1 MSPDEAFERLC
12 GLYGV
17 EAAYDDIWGVR
28 HRVSVETRR
37 ALLRAM
43 DVLGDDEAAVLRA
56 LDAHEAGQWTRWL
69 PPVLVVR
76 DEAGPIAIP
85 VSVPLGAAGERFEW
99 TLSCEDGRHIEGG
112 LCPAECREEARHTLA
127 CGVFVRHVFE
137 LRESPGLGYHR
148 FELRRPA
155 AAATAAGAS
164 MSLIV
169 APATCYRPAALAA
182 PDARAWGLSVQ
193 LYAVRSRR
201 NWGHGDFGDLRAL
214 LAECAGQGA
223 AVLAI
228 NPLHALFPER
238 PEHCG
243 PYGASSRLFLNVL
256 YLDIEAIDEFA
267 ACEPARRAVAA
278 PAFAAQLRALQA
290 ATLLDY
296 RAVAELKFAILE
308 HLYAHFRAHHLAAGS
323 ARATAFRA
331 FQVRGGEALRRHA
344 LFEALQS
351 HFHAR
356 DDAVWGWPAWP
367 ADHRDPQ
374 AAAVAAFGD
383 ANVECVEFYAWLQWQ
398 AETQL
403 AAAGLRSLHSG
414 LGVGLLLDLPVGVD
428 RGGSETWS
436 EQALYASG
444 VGIGVPPDDFN
455 LNGQDWGLVPFIP
468 HRLRESGYRRFIEI
482 VRCAMREAGA
492 LRIDHVMGLQRLFW
506 LPAGGAPRDGG
517 YVRYPFDDLLAIVAL
532 ESRRNRCLVVGEDL
546 GTVPDSVRA
555 ALGPAGVLSYRVL
568 YFEKRADASFVA
580 PVELPREAV
589 VCAATHDLPT
599 LAGFWHGA
607 DLALRERLG
616 LYPTSEAG
624 QAQQR
629 RRAGDRVQLLA
640 ALLRE
645 GLLAPEAVARQEQGV
660 QLATECAIAI
670 HRFLA
675 RSPARLMLVQAEDLF
690 AQCEQVNLPG
700 TTAAR
705 YPNWRHRL
713 PVELEAWSQHPA
725 AAALFAA
732 MREERPAAGA

>member
-43 DVLGDDEAAVLRA
+43 GVLADDDAAVLLA
-56 LDAHEAGQWTRWL
+56 LDAHEAGQWKRWL

-76 DEAGPIAIP
+76 EQASPIAIP
-85 VSVPLGAAGERFEW
+85 VSVPLGVAAERFEW
-99 TLSCEDGRHIEGG
+99 TLSCEDGRRFEGW
-112 LCPAECREEARHTLA
+112 LCPADGREEVRHTLA

-155 AAATAAGAS
+155 TAASGADAS

-169 APATCYRPAALAA
+169 APATCYRPAVLAA

-201 NWGHGDFGDLRAL
+201 NWGHGDFGDLQAL
-214 LAECAGQGA
+214 LALCAEHGA
-223 AVLAI
+223 AALAV
-228 NPLHALFPER
+228 NPLYALFPER
-238 PEHCG
+238 PECSG

-256 YLDIEAIDEFA
+256 YLDVEAIDEFA
-267 ACEPARRAVAA
+267 ECEPARHAVAA
-278 PAFAAQLRALQA
+278 TAFAARLHALQA
-290 ATLLDY
+290 ATVLDY

-308 HLYAHFRAHHLAAGS
+308 LLYAHFRVHHLATGS
-323 ARATAFRA
+323 ARAAAFRA
-331 FQVRGGEALRRHA
+331 FQVRHGEALRRHA

-374 AAAVAAFGD
+374 AAAVAAFCE
-383 ANVECVEFYAWLQWQ
+383 ANVEQVEFYAWLQWQ

-403 AAAGLRSLHSG
+403 AAAGQRSLHSG

-436 EQALYASG
+436 EQTLYASG

-455 LNGQDWGLVPFIP
+455 LNGQDWGLVPFVP
-468 HRLRESGYRRFIEI
+468 HLLHESGYLRFIEI
-482 VRCAMREAGA
+482 LRCAMREAGA

-506 LPAGGAPRDGG
+506 IPAGGAPCDGG
-517 YVRYPFDDLLAIVAL
+517 YVRYPLDDLLAIVSL
-532 ESRRNRCLVVGEDL
+532 ESRRNRCLVIGEDL

-568 YFEKRADASFVA
+568 YFEKRAASFVA

-589 VCAATHDLPT
+589 VCVATHDLPT
-599 LAGFWHGA
+599 LAGFWQGA
-607 DLALRERLG
+607 DLVLRQQLG
-616 LYPTSEAG
+616 LYPTPEVG

-629 RRAGDRVQLLA
+629 RRAEDRVQLLA

-645 GLLAPEAVARQEQGV
+645 GLLAPKAIARQEQSV

-675 RSPARLMLVQAEDLF
+675 RSPARLMIVQAEDLF
-690 AQCEQVNLPG
+690 AQCQQVNLPG
-700 TTAAR
+700 TTGALH
-705 YPNWRHRL
+705 PNWRLRL
-713 PVELEAWSQHPA
+713 PVELEAWPQQA
-725 AAALFAA
+725 AVAALFAA
-732 MREERPAAGA
+732 MREERPVAGV